1 MIISN
6 SFTPFF
12 GFVEDINDPT
22 KNGRVRVRVTGYH
35 TQNKGVLATDDLIWY
50 TCLVNNSESEKGIGT
65 NPKYN
70 VGSMVFGYFI
80 DNQLQ
85 NGFIVGSF
93 NGMPNGENDINRL
106 ARNEEI
112 DQTIVQ
118 KKKDSV
124 RTGVEKTSG
133 SWDEPQT
140 PYNAKYPDNKVTETN
155 SGHVT
160 ESDDTE
166 GAERLH
172 VYHKAGS
179 FYEIHPDGSQVVKIV
194 KDNYTI
200 IAGDGYFCIE
210 GDASGFVGGSND
222 LVIKG
227 NNDVK
232 IDGTNTID
240 VEGKST
246 LRAPN
251 IQLGE
256 DSNVEPSVLGDK
268 LAAWIMTEL
277 VPWLNTHNHIGNL
290 GFPTSPAATGSLG
303 PFDPGTGAKG
313 GAVYSKRNTNQ

>member
-6 SFTPFF
+6 TFTPFF
-12 GFVEDINDPT
+12 GFVEDITDPLE
-22 KNGRVRVRVTGYH
+22 NGRVRVRVVGYH
-35 TQNKGVLATDDLIWY
+35 TENKGVLPTDELIWFMCM
-50 TCLVNNSESEKGIGT
+50 TKDEADNGVGT

-85 NGFIVGSF
+85 NGFILGAF

-106 ARNEEI
+106 ARNKEI

-118 KKKDSV
+118 DKKDNV
-124 RTGVEKTSG
+124 RTGVEKTDG
-133 SWDEPQT
+133 STWDEPET
-140 PYNAKYPDNKVTETN
+140 PYDTEYPHNRVTETN
-155 SGHVT
+155 SGHIT

-194 KDNYTI
+194 KDDYTI

-210 GDASGFVGGSND
+210 GNSTGFVGGNND
-222 LVIKG
+222 LTIK
-227 NNDVK
+227 
-232 IDGTNTID
+232 GTNTID

-246 LRAPN
+246 LRAPQ

-256 DSNVEPSVLGDK
+256 DSNVEPSVLGNK
-268 LAAWIMTEL
+268 LASWIISEL

-290 GFPTSPAATGSLG
+290 GYPTSPAATGSIG
-303 PFDPGTGAKG
+303 PFEPGSGSPG
-313 GAVYSKRNTNQ
+313 GAVYSKINTNQ